1 MLVHDFVYSDCPYS
15 RETVA
20 GCRFYRPRS
29 EHGSGPDAADC
40 AFSVATA
47 PGPHIRT
54 VTCRRRR
61 LDSASERGSSAERQ
75 ADLHG
80 RALAWRA
87 RDHETPAERLGTRA

>member
-40 AFSVATA
+40 ALSVVTE
-47 PGPHIRT
+47 PVPHLRM
-54 VTCRRRR
+54 VLCRRRR
-61 LDSASERGSSAERQ
+61 LDSALQRGRSAERQ

-80 RALAWRA
+80 RALAWGA
-87 RDHETPAERLGTRA
+87 RDLETAAERTLCV